1 MSDQEIESKLK
12 KLEQMMNDDGAS
24 EGEKSNALLLFEKLV
39 KNYNVDISKR
49 KESSI
54 FEYKSTIAFTP
65 EAFNGV
71 YHSIATYYAKYFN
84 IYCILQRTDDGKLK
98 YFRYI
103 GKDDD
108 VLMCDYMITHTVRQF
123 QRMFK
128 FKLFSKN
135 KDGILGEFFVTLRN
149 IIDKKIQ
156 ERDEYLKT
164 GQQGEGLILVRK
176 NEVVKFKDFYVEKYG
191 PVGHASYNTTTNGA
205 KGVGASLANGI
216 NFNRPLNGSSKQTH
230 QLN

>member
-84 IYCILQRTDDGKLK
+84 IYCICSLNNSISNPLICGYLECFRSRT
-98 YFRYI
+98 
-103 GKDDD
+103 
-108 VLMCDYMITHTVRQF
+108 
-123 QRMFK
+123 
-128 FKLFSKN
+128 
-135 KDGILGEFFVTLRN
+135 
-149 IIDKKIQ
+149 
-156 ERDEYLKT
+156 
-164 GQQGEGLILVRK
+164 
-176 NEVVKFKDFYVEKYG
+176 
-191 PVGHASYNTTTNGA
+191 
-205 KGVGASLANGI
+205 
-216 NFNRPLNGSSKQTH
+216 
-230 QLN
+230 